1 MSLPKQMPPEKQA
14 QTQAYAMNQVRA
26 LLAQPWAGVGVLLVF
41 YLILVILFSVLSP
54 FFLTARNLLSIGNNM
69 AVIGLMAATQ
79 TLLIVSGGM
88 DLSVAAVAGLSGVII
103 ALLFAT
109 GWNIWLACVLAV
121 VIAAIVGLINGVFV
135 TRLGINA
142 LITTLGMMS
151 IAQGF
156 ALVLTGGL
164 SRPLVA
170 DAFSFIGSGR
180 ILGVPLPLIIMLF
193 AFVVLYWVLSS
204 TRFGRFVY
212 ATGGNRE
219 ATRLSGVP
227 VNGIQ
232 TRLFILSA
240 VSGAISGI
248 ILSSMLGASAPKA
261 VSDSILTVIAAVI
274 LGGTSLYGGRGSVW
288 GTLLAV
294 LILGTLNNGLVLL
307 NVSSFWQD
315 VSQGVVLL
323 MAVGLDQVRTRM
335 LGD

>member
-1 MSLPKQMPPEKQA
+1 MSLLKPVPPDKQA
-14 QTQAYAMNQVRA
+14 QTQAYGMNQVRA
-26 LLAQPWAGVGVLLVF
+26 LLAQPWASVGVLLVF
-41 YLILVILFSVLSP
+41 YLILVVLFSVLSP
-54 FFLTARNLLSIGNNM
+54 FFLTATNLLSIGNNM

-103 ALLFAT
+103 ALLFAV
-109 GWNIWLACVLAV
+109 GWNIWLACVLAILISV
-121 VIAAIVGLINGVFV
+121 VIGLINGVFV
-135 TRLGINA
+135 TRVGINA

-151 IAQGF
+151 ITQGI
-156 ALVLTGGL
+156 ALVVTGGL

-180 ILGVPLPLIIMLF
+180 IVGVPVPLIIMLL
-193 AFVVLYWVLSS
+193 AFVILYWVLAS

-227 VNGIQ
+227 VNRIQ
-232 TRLFILSA
+232 TRLFMLSA

-248 ILSSMLGASAPKA
+248 ILSSMLGASAPNA
-261 VSDSILTVIAAVI
+261 VSNDILTVIAAVI

-323 MAVGLDQVRTRM
+323 LAVGLDQVRTRM

>member
-1 MSLPKQMPPEKQA
+1 MSLPKQMPPEKQV

-180 ILGVPLPLIIMLF
+180 ILGVPLPLIIMLI

-227 VNGIQ
+227 VNRIQ